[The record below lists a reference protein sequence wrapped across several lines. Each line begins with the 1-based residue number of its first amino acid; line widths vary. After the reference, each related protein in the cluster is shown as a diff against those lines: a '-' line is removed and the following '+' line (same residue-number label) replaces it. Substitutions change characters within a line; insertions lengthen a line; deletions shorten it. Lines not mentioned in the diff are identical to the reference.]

1 MLQSSPP
8 TTSGGLAWAYYWVC
22 GIAGMV
28 TAVVYVWVTQYYTEA
43 RYRPVRDIA
52 KSSETGPATNII
64 SGFAVGLEATAI
76 PAVVVFHAI
85 LFSVLLG
92 GFTGIP
98 RGRIYGTAIATIG
111 M

>member
-1 MLQSSPP
+1 MLHPSTPP
-8 TTSGGLAWAYYWVC
+8 ASGGLTWAYYGVC

-76 PAVVVFHAI
+76 PAVVVPIAI

-92 GFTGIP
+92 GSTGSP
-98 RGRIYGTAIATIG
+98 RGGIFRA
-111 M
+111 

>member
-1 MLQSSPP
+1 MLHPS
-8 TTSGGLAWAYYWVC
+8 TRRASGGLSWVYYRTC

-76 PAVVVFHAI
+76 PAGVVSPSL
-85 LFSVLLG
+85 LFSFWRG
-92 GFTGIP
+92 QSP
-98 RGRIYGTAIATIG
+98 RGPRSRTYWS
-111 M
+111 

>member
-1 MLQSSPP
+1 MLHPS
-8 TTSGGLAWAYYWVC
+8 TRRASGGLSWVYYRTC

-76 PAVVVFHAI
+76 PAVVVSLAI
-85 LFSVLLG
+85 LFSFLLG
-92 GFTGIP
+92 ESPGIP
-98 RGRIYGTAIATIG
+98 GRGTFRTSD
-111 M
+111 